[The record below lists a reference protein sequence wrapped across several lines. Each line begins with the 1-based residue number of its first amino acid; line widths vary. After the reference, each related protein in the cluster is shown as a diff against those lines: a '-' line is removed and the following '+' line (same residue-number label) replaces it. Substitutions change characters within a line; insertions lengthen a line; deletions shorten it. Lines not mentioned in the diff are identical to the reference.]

1 MIKSRI
7 NRFSR
12 HVFCLLLFKFN
23 GSIVGEEKRN
33 NWKKKSS
40 RRGKD
45 ERKTERI
52 FHIETV
58 NWVKKGCVGPP
69 IKSTRRP
76 HWKSKILFSIC
87 TSYSL
92 MALSSPF
99 HPCFNP
105 LSFFLFFSRRC
116 RALLP
121 SVRSFFVFHRL
132 SRDTIDGRNKKVPNG
147 VNNNAILYPHLS
159 PCMTSLV
166 WLLCNGQTC

>member
-12 HVFCLLLFKFN
+12 HVFYLLLFKFN

-58 NWVKKGCVGPP
+58 NWVKKAVSAPP
-69 IKSTRRP
+69 SSQQGDLIESQKFFSLSVHP
-76 HWKSKILFSIC
+76 ILSW
-87 TSYSL
+87 
-92 MALSSPF
+92 PF

-105 LSFFLFFSRRC
+105 LSFSLFFSRRC